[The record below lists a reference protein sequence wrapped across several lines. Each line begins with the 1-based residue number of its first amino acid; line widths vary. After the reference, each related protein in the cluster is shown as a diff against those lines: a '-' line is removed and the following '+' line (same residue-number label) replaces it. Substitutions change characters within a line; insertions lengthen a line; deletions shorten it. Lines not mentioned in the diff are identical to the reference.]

1 MLVGAAAVS
10 IPIALHFF
18 YRARYKPLPWA
29 PMKFLKEAIEQTSRR
44 LKFQEW
50 ILLLLRCLAI
60 VLLAL
65 AIARPGCNTATVA
78 GRGDAIDAVFV
89 FDTSYSMDAKDGNVT
104 RLERAKDAALDVLKT
119 LPANSSVQIFTCSD
133 RATFVGPLQPH
144 NLDQARNLIPNI
156 EVTGLASDL
165 LPGLSEALAA
175 TRNGTAAAKEIYVF
189 TDMQKDAFERQQ
201 GAIKAKCEEI
211 KPAASLIFVRCGKA
225 DATTPNVAVQNVR
238 WISPDV
244 PHTRTRLPFVID
256 LKNTGTDTVK
266 GLRVYLELDGKSVE
280 KDAVQIDQIDK
291 DQTYPVTLT
300 AGLERDG
307 VSVIG
312 VKIEGDE
319 LPGDN
324 VLHKTILVRDKVRV
338 LLVDGTPNPNL
349 PTDAG
354 DHFVKTA
361 LNPGRA
367 GDYYIESETVSAA
380 EAGPKDLDDKDVVYL
395 LNAPVRENNPLEGMS
410 EEFLTRLNEFV
421 RQGGGL
427 VIGSGYQVSKD
438 AYNKALGSAGRGLL
452 PFDLKGIREGN
463 ENSPFRPAADSID
476 PTSFLAPFI
485 KYADAL
491 QSVAIV
497 TMTDLSDAGTGGRVL
512 AQTDGRPYVVSK
524 VVGAGEVV
532 MVTGSLDERWG
543 NFSSDP
549 GSFHVPFARYVLTH
563 LTGRKVSAG
572 ATVAGNPIQWL
583 APPNPDG
590 KFDEFELVTPP
601 RQGEQT
607 RPRVKLELGD
617 PTPEGK
623 RPVRDPENAAQ
634 SDPAAPRLSNP
645 SRPGLY
651 HIVPVGKSDTSGP
664 VFTVNPDLRESANLA
679 VAGDEDVA
687 NWLGFKPAIVPAGA
701 GTEGAVEQ
709 LRTRSEWTE
718 FVLVFL
724 LLLLVAEAAWAWV
737 CGRAW

>member
-1 MLVGAAAVS
+1 MTFLSPWMLVGAAAVS

-50 ILLLLRCLAI
+50 ILLALRCLAI
-60 VLLAL
+60 LLLTL
-65 AIARPGCNTATVA
+65 AIARPGCTTATVA

-89 FDTSYSMDAKDGNVT
+89 FDTSYSMDAKDANVP
-104 RLERAKDAALDVLKT
+104 RIERAKEAALNVLKT
-119 LPANSSVQIFTCSD
+119 LPANSSIQIFTCSD
-133 RATFVGPLQPH
+133 RATFIGPVQLH
-144 NLDQARNLIPNI
+144 NLDQARNLIPTI

-175 TRNGTAAAKEIYVF
+175 TRNGTAPAKEIYVF

-211 KPAASLIFVRCGKA
+211 KPAASLVFVRCGKA
-225 DATTPNVAVQNVR
+225 DVTVPNVAVQNVR

-266 GLRVYLELDGKSVE
+266 GVRVYLEIDGKAVE

-291 DQTYPVTLT
+291 DQSYPVTLT
-300 AGLERDG
+300 AGLEQAG
-307 VSVIG
+307 VGVIG
-312 VKIEGDE
+312 VKIENDG

-324 VLHKTILVRDKVRV
+324 VLFKTILVRDKVRV

-367 GDYYIESETVSAA
+367 GDYYIESESVSAA
-380 EAGPKDLDDKDVVYL
+380 EAGPKDLEDKDVVYL
-395 LNAPVRENNPLEGMS
+395 LNAPVREDDPTAGLS
-410 EEFLTRLNEFV
+410 QEFLARLNEFV

-427 VIGSGYQVSKD
+427 VIGSGYQVSTD
-438 AYNKALGSAGRGLL
+438 AYNKALGSAGSGLL
-452 PFDLKGIREGN
+452 PFDLKGVREGN
-463 ENSPFRPAADSID
+463 ETSPFRPAADTVD
-476 PTSFLAPFI
+476 PTSFLAPFA

-491 QSVAIV
+491 QNVA
-497 TMTDLSDAGTGGRVL
+497 MFRMSDVSDSGPGGRVL
-512 AQTDGRPYVVSK
+512 VTADGRPFIVSK

-572 ATVAGNPIQWL
+572 AIVSGNPIHWL
-583 APPNPDG
+583 VSPNPDG
-590 KFDEFELVTPP
+590 KFDEVELVTPP
-601 RQGEQT
+601 RQGDKT
-607 RPRVKLELGD
+607 RQRVKLELGE
-617 PTPEGK
+617 PNAEGK
-623 RPVRDPENAAQ
+623 RPVAAH
-634 SDPAAPRLSNP
+634 DTA
-645 SRPGLY
+645 RPGLY

-679 VAGDEDVA
+679 SASDADVEG
-687 NWLGFKPAIVPAGA
+687 WLGFRPSIVEAGA
-701 GTEGAVEQ
+701 GTEGAVED

-718 FVLVFL
+718 YVLVIL

>member
-1 MLVGAAAVS
+1 MTFLAPWMLIGAAAVS

-50 ILLLLRCLAI
+50 ILLALRCLAI
-60 VLLAL
+60 ILLAF
-65 AIARPGCNTATVA
+65 AIARPGFNTASVA

-89 FDTSYSMDAKDGNVT
+89 IDTSYSMTAGDGNVP
-104 RLERAKDAALDVLKT
+104 RIERAKEAALEVLKT

-133 RATFVGPLQPH
+133 RANFIGPAQPH
-144 NLDQARNLIPNI
+144 NLDQARNLIPKI

-165 LPGLSEALAA
+165 LPGLSEALTA
-175 TRNGTAAAKEIYVF
+175 TKNGSAPAKEIYVF

-211 KPAASLIFVRCGKA
+211 KPAASLIFIRCGKA
-225 DATTPNVAVQNVR
+225 DATTPNIAVQNVR

-256 LKNTGTDTVK
+256 LKNTSTETVK
-266 GLRVYLELDGKSVE
+266 GLHVYLEIDSKSVE
-280 KDAVQIDQIDK
+280 KDAVVIDQIEK
-291 DQTYPVTLT
+291 DQSYPVTLT
-300 AGLERDG
+300 GSLEQPG

-312 VKIEGDE
+312 VKIEKDQLPFDKE

-324 VLHKTILVRDKVRV
+324 VLYKSILVRDKVRV

-367 GDYYIESETVSAA
+367 SDYYIESESVAA
-380 EAGPKDLDDKDVVYL
+380 SEAGPKDLEGKDVVFL
-395 LNAPVRENNPLEGMS
+395 LNAPIRDKDPTAGLS
-410 EEFLTRLNEFV
+410 QDFLKRLNEFV

-427 VIGSGYQVSKD
+427 VIGSGDQIVPD
-438 AYNKALGSAGRGLL
+438 AYNKALGSGGTGLL
-452 PFDLKGIREGN
+452 PFDIKKDPRTTSETA
-463 ENSPFRPAADSID
+463 PYRPAADSVD
-476 PTSFLAPFI
+476 QSSFLAPFA

-491 QSVAIV
+491 QIVAIFR
-497 TMTDLSDAGTGGRVL
+497 MLDLEDSGAGGRVL
-512 AQTDGRPYVVSK
+512 ATADGRPYVASK
-524 VVGAGEVV
+524 VVGSGEVV
-532 MVTGSLDERWG
+532 MITGSLDERWG

-549 GSFHVPFARYVLTH
+549 GLFQVPFSRYLLTH
-563 LTGRKVSAG
+563 LTSRKAATG
-572 ATVAGNPIQWL
+572 AIVAGNPIQWL
-583 APPNPDG
+583 ASHNADG
-590 KFDEFELVTPP
+590 RFDEYELVKPP
-601 RQGEQT
+601 RAGEKT
-607 RPRVKLELGD
+607 RERVKLELGE
-617 PTPEGK
+617 PNAEGK
-623 RPVRDPENAAQ
+623 RPVTTHDTT
-634 SDPAAPRLSNP
+634 
-645 SRPGLY
+645 RPGLY
-651 HIVPVGKSDTSGP
+651 HIVPVGKADTSGP
-664 VFTVNPDLRESANLA
+664 VFTVNSDLRESANLA
-679 VAGDEDVA
+679 LASDEDVGT
-687 NWLGFKPAIVPAGA
+687 WLGFKPAIIAAGA

-718 FVLVFL
+718 FVLLFL
-724 LLLLVAEAAWAWV
+724 LLLLLAEAAWAWV